1 MKDNYSWLDEVLFKI
16 RTTREVEHND
26 NQWST
31 EFVYS
36 LEESKQAIISQ
47 IEIEKLRARIEETE
61 MLRDKIW
68 AFLHVLPAT
77 MGDKQAINSIDYEF
91 EEELTHLTEKLK
103 ELRR

>member
-1 MKDNYSWLDEVLFKI
+1 MKDNYSWLDDVLDKYI
-16 RTTREVEHND
+16 PSTNIMYE
-26 NQWST
+26 NQPT
-31 EFVYS
+31 NRK
-36 LEESKQAIISQ
+36 LAKQTIISQ
-47 IEIEKLRARIEETE
+47 IQIEKLSAKIEETE